1 MLGRVFAL
9 MYSNDLKRNV
19 THLGIGESEGRGDF
33 VPVGGREV
41 LLIQKS
47 LFQLENLVVG
57 ERRPRLPLL
66 LRGLL
71 VGEGQ
76 LRLIQF

>member
-1 MLGRVFAL
+1 MRE
-9 MYSNDLKRNV
+9 V
-19 THLGIGESEGRGDF
+19 TRLSIGESEGRGDL

-47 LFQLENLVVG
+47 LFQLENLVVR

-66 LRGLL
+66 LWGLL

-76 LRLIQF
+76 LRLIEF